1 MRKLVVG
8 TFATLDGVM
17 QAPGGPDEDRE
28 GGFEHGGWSVP
39 YWDEMMGQTADEQ
52 FRRGDAML
60 LGRKTYD
67 IFVAHWPKVGNDDPM
82 AAHINSVDKYVASRT
97 LEGSD
102 WGNTT
107 VIRDAA
113 TEVARLKEQPGGEIG
128 VPGSSNLIQS
138 LLKHDLID
146 EFIIWTFPI
155 VLGTGKRLFE
165 DGAPP
170 AGLKLVD
177 SKVSTTGVII
187 QTYERAGEPQYGS
200 FALDSEGGGQPA

>member
-67 IFVAHWPKVGNDDPM
+67 IFFAHWPKVGDDDPM
-82 AAHINSVDKYVASRT
+82 AAHINGVDKYVASRT

-107 VIRDAA
+107 VIRDVP
-113 TEVARLKEQPGGEIG
+113 TDVARLKEQPGGEIG

-155 VLGTGKRLFE
+155 VLGTGKRLFG
-165 DGAPP
+165 DGAAP

-200 FALDSEGGGQPA
+200 FALDS

>member
-1 MRKLVVG
+1 MRKLVVA

-17 QAPGGPDEDRE
+17 QGPGGPDEDRE

-39 YWDEMMGQTADEQ
+39 YWDEMTGQVADEQ
-52 FRRGDAML
+52 MTGAASML

-67 IFVAHWPKVGNDDPM
+67 IFVNHWPKVGNEDPM
-82 AAHINSVDKYVASRT
+82 AAYINNVDKYVASRT
-97 LEGSD
+97 MESAD
-102 WGNTT
+102 WGNTA
-107 VIRDAA
+107 VIRDVA
-113 TEVARLKEQPGGEIG
+113 TEVARLKDQPGGEIG

-146 EFIIWTFPI
+146 EFRIWTFPI
-155 VLGTGKRLFE
+155 VLGTGKRLFG
-165 DGAPP
+165 DGALP

-177 SKVSTTGVII
+177 SKVSTTGVTM

-200 FALDSEGGGQPA
+200 FALDS